1 MEQAKGED
9 RGEYPSLGTLLAL
22 PMCKAFAAPYL
33 LARLPQLTLPCPWTT
48 LLSQT
53 KPRISG
59 VNALS
64 RFKGSSGKCYQ
75 LRTNKA
81 KLSLLKLKALEGK
94 EREVS
99 RLFACGGGAG

>member
-1 MEQAKGED
+1 
-9 RGEYPSLGTLLAL
+9 
-22 PMCKAFAAPYL
+22 MCRAFAAPYL
-33 LARLPQLTLPCPWTT
+33 LARLPHLAPQCPWTT
-48 LLSQT
+48 LLSQA
-53 KPRISG
+53 KPRILR

-75 LRTNKA
+75 LRANKA

-99 RLFACGGGAG
+99 RLVACGGDVR